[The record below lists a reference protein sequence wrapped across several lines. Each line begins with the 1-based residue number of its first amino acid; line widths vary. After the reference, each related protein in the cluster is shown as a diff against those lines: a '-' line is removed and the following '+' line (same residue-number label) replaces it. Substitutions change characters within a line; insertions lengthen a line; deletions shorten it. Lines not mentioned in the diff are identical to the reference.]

1 MQYRNLGRAGV
12 KVAPIILGTA
22 YFGTRVEVAA
32 TRVLIDAALDAGIN
46 VIDTANS
53 YTDGRSE
60 EIIGAALKGRRDRV
74 VLASKV
80 HFPRGEGP
88 NDRGNSRY
96 HIMAQIEGSLRR
108 LQTDRID
115 LYQLH
120 RPDPTVPI
128 EESLRAL
135 DDLRRQGKVVYYGTS
150 MFSAWQLCAALWTSD
165 RLGLAPIV
173 SEQPS
178 YSLLRREIETE
189 VLPFCREYGL
199 ATILYSPLAGG
210 WLTGKYHRNEPAP
223 ADSRLSASGVDL
235 GAAEHAHT
243 FDAIE
248 ALQAIAHAKGVTLS
262 QLALAWL
269 LAQPGVT
276 ATIIG
281 PRTPEQL
288 QDNLGVLDVTITDE
302 DRAAIDRIVPPET
315 TLV

>member
-22 YFGTRVEVAA
+22 YFGTRVEVAT
-32 TRVLIDAALDAGIN
+32 TRRLIDAALDAGIN

-53 YTDGRSE
+53 YTDGQSE
-60 EIIGAALKGRRDRV
+60 TIIGEALKGRRDRV

-80 HFPRGEGP
+80 HFPRGDGP

-96 HIMAQIEGSLRR
+96 HIMAQVEGSLRR

-135 DDLRRQGKVVYYGTS
+135 DDLRQQGKVVYYGTS
-150 MFSAWQLCAALWTSD
+150 MFPAWQLCAALWASD

-178 YSLLRREIETE
+178 YSLLRREVETE
-189 VLPFCREYGL
+189 VLPVCREYGI

-210 WLTGKYHRNEPAP
+210 WLTGKYRRNEPAP
-223 ADSRLSASGVDL
+223 ADSRLSASGADL
-235 GAAEHAHT
+235 GAAEHVRT
-243 FDAIE
+243 FDAVE
-248 ALQAIAHAKGVTLS
+248 ALQAIAYAKGVTLS

-269 LAQPGVT
+269 HAQPGVT

-288 QDNLGVLDVTITDE
+288 QDNLGALDVTITDE
-302 DRAAIDRIVPPET
+302 DRATIDTIVPPET

>member
-22 YFGTRVEVAA
+22 YFGTRVEVAT
-32 TRVLIDAALDAGIN
+32 TRRLIDAALDAGIN

-53 YTDGRSE
+53 YTEGQSE
-60 EIIGAALKGRRDRV
+60 TIIGAALKGRRDRV

-80 HFPRGEGP
+80 HFPRGDGP

-96 HIMAQIEGSLRR
+96 HIMAQVEGSLRR
-108 LQTDRID
+108 LQTDHID

-135 DDLRRQGKVVYYGTS
+135 DDLRQQGKVVYYGTS
-150 MFSAWQLCAALWTSD
+150 SFAAWQLCAALWTSD

-189 VLPFCREYGL
+189 VLPVCREYGI

-210 WLTGKYHRNEPAP
+210 WLTGKYRRSEPAP
-223 ADSRLSASGVDL
+223 VDSRLSASGVDL
-235 GAAEHAHT
+235 GAAEHART
-243 FDAIE
+243 FDAVE
-248 ALQAIAHAKGVTLS
+248 ALQAIASAKGATLS

-288 QDNLGVLDVTITDE
+288 QDNLKALDVTITDE